1 MDTISKT
8 IKCSIGGKNHR
19 KRVALNQLFVIF
31 CHLILSG
38 LQRANVLRK
47 VYIQD
52 FERMWSSEETC
63 YRLHKPRQFPVK
75 TFAAD
80 KSEPALQYGKDAG
93 IFDQVAA
100 VDFNKPTPEQ
110 ETILRE
116 KCQTANILIMNSL
129 AYLNDGV
136 FEQLLGWFESGKE
149 PGILILAFNY
159 PFDGVDRMRIQKS
172 YLLKRFDFFN
182 SLPLIDREMSEAEV
196 KKLGN
201 EFGVRDR
208 LFYEIWF
215 LTRKRK

>member
-1 MDTISKT
+1 
-8 IKCSIGGKNHR
+8 
-19 KRVALNQLFVIF
+19 
-31 CHLILSG
+31 
-38 LQRANVLRK
+38 
-47 VYIQD
+47 
-52 FERMWSSEETC
+52 
-63 YRLHKPRQFPVK
+63 
-75 TFAAD
+75 
-80 KSEPALQYGKDAG
+80 
-93 IFDQVAA
+93 
-100 VDFNKPTPEQ
+100 
-110 ETILRE
+110 
-116 KCQTANILIMNSL
+116 MNSL